1 MDGFQGSISMSIF
14 AKIRNRLQHKAL
26 ARQNK
31 RFKEKYIDCGGEN
44 LSIVGGITCIK
55 LLGGELIIGDAVTI
69 YKDVK
74 LSIVP
79 AEENARLEIGNGS
92 AIGDRTEIHVGESVK
107 IGANTLIT
115 WNCCI
120 MDRDYHRI
128 NSEKEV
134 VKPVQIGNNVWI
146 GCNSLI
152 MKGVTIGDGAVVAAG
167 SVVTKNVE
175 PNTLVAGNPAR
186 VIKTDIVWMP

>member
-1 MDGFQGSISMSIF
+1 M
-14 AKIRNRLQHKAL
+14 
-26 ARQNK
+26 
-31 RFKEKYIDCGGEN
+31 
-44 LSIVGGITCIK
+44 
-55 LLGGELIIGDAVTI
+55 LGGELIIGDAVTI